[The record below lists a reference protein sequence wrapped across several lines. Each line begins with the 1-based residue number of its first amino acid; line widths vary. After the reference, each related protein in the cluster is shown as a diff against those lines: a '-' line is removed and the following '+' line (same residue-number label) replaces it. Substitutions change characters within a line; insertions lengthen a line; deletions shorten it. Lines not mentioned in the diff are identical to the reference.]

1 MSGMRNF
8 STQHGEICKNI
19 VHNGTKISYFDQN
32 DINMRAIWTGAI
44 GFGLVNIPVKIY
56 SAVEQSELD
65 LDMLDKKDHA
75 NIKFKRVNANTG
87 KEVEWG
93 NIVRGFK
100 LDGRYVILGDEDF
113 QKASPEK
120 TKIIEISEFVEEKA
134 IESIYF
140 ETPYYLEPEKSG
152 VKAYGLLRD
161 ALEKTGKAGLGTYVL
176 RNRESLGL
184 IKAKDNILVL
194 NKLRFQ
200 QEIRDTGELKIP
212 AEKSKP
218 NELKMAIELINQ
230 LSTDFDISSYKDTYS
245 DKLLKLINAK
255 AKGKKFVAP
264 ALRVVH
270 SRSKDL
276 MSQLKASLQ
285 ESKRKAS

>member
-1 MSGMRNF
+1 
-8 STQHGEICKNI
+8 
-19 VHNGTKISYFDQN
+19 
-32 DINMRAIWTGAI
+32 MRAIWTGAI
-44 GFGLVNIPVKIY
+44 GFGLVNIPVKIF

-120 TKIIEISEFVEEKA
+120 TKIIEISQFVDEKA
-134 IESIYF
+134 IDSIYF

-184 IKAKDNILVL
+184 IKATKNILVL

-200 QEIRDTGELKIP
+200 QEIRDTSELKVP
-212 AEKSKP
+212 GEKSKP
-218 NELKMAIELINQ
+218 NELKMAIELISQ
-230 LSTDFDISSYKDTYS
+230 LSTDFDISRYKDTYS
-245 DKLLKLINAK
+245 GKLMKLINAK

-285 ESKRKAS
+285 DSKRKVS